1 MRCDSLCAQGG
12 AAAAADDSGRS
23 LFRIPDSIRPKLRW
37 RVGNMLL
44 HPSFTRRFRN
54 PFSSIASWQ
63 IEDCSRALQCF
74 LPMIF
79 RPERSGPQQPPLLQP
94 DLAKQ
99 AFGHLKRFAAF
110 HLGHVKYSTTLEYIA
125 AAQEA
130 HAELLNYG
138 KLMEQVGHWRVD
150 YVGMCQPLQKHA
162 IRHGIDVMGT

>member
-1 MRCDSLCAQGG
+1 
-12 AAAAADDSGRS
+12 
-23 LFRIPDSIRPKLRW
+23 
-37 RVGNMLL
+37 
-44 HPSFTRRFRN
+44 
-54 PFSSIASWQ
+54 
-63 IEDCSRALQCF
+63 
-74 LPMIF
+74 MIF